1 MTHTDLLF
9 CIKSTCF
16 RKHHP
21 FVAIM
26 VVCCIFLLLMGCAKN
41 ENLSV
46 VEVTLSSNSL
56 TMKPGDTQTLSVN
69 FFPRNAA
76 NQSATWSATDTSI
89 VKVSS
94 SGVVTAI
101 RPGSSKVKVISQDT
115 NESDSCSITVDP
127 SNTVSVSGDISGT
140 WPAYSVIHV
149 DGQVNIPAGKTL
161 TIEKGVQVIINTA
174 GQDANNTKIE
184 LIVKGNLYC
193 YGTEA
198 DPVLFS
204 VASASRTTANTFGR
218 LWGGII
224 GATTCSEM
232 VLDHTI
238 VEYTGAITTTTSQS
252 AVLGLFKSAGGEGM
266 VAFNTNN
273 PSGKYVVTNSVFR
286 NTGEDA
292 IYVQGGSCIFT
303 YNKFYAVGSTG
314 GEAINVKAGCVV
326 DAAYNLMYSPN
337 TNAFKLSSSGQ
348 STSRPQAKINAYNNT
363 ILNAGWRRD
372 PTDPKGGSVW
382 AEKGALVNVVN
393 NLIVNCMFGIKAPS
407 FGVSATTGPA
417 LASVIDYN
425 YYASGTQSSTVPQH
439 IANGTATAYAG
450 FKAGVTNVVYGAHDK
465 AGAGVGLNDPT
476 FTNFPFFTN
485 PLLSYTFDSSW
496 DFHLKSG
503 SPAVTGGTTL
513 TPYFNGSGLV
523 INGITYKSPL
533 SSVCFGAFG
542 TN

>member
-1 MTHTDLLF
+1 MKTYLFSAIFALLCCSIILSGCKTD
-9 CIKSTCF
+9 SD
-16 RKHHP
+16 
-21 FVAIM
+21 
-26 VVCCIFLLLMGCAKN
+26 
-41 ENLSV
+41 LSV

-76 NQSATWSATDTSI
+76 NRNVTWSATDTSI

-101 RPGSSKVKVISQDT
+101 RPGSSKVKVTSSDT
-115 NESDSCSITVDP
+115 NESDSCSVTVDP
-127 SNTVSVSGDISGT
+127 SNTISISGDISGT
-140 WPAYSVIHV
+140 WTAYSVIHV
-149 DGQVNIPAGKTL
+149 DGQVNIPAGQSL

-204 VASASRTTANTFGR
+204 VAAGSRTADNTFGR
-218 LWGGII
+218 LWGGIV
-224 GATTCSEM
+224 GATTCAEM

-273 PSGKYVVTNSVFR
+273 PNGKYVVTNSVFR

-303 YNKFYAVGSTG
+303 YNQFYTVGKTG

-348 STSRPQAKINAYNNT
+348 SSSRPQAKINAYNNT
-363 ILNAGWRRD
+363 IINAGWRRD

-382 AEKGALVNVVN
+382 AEKGALVKVVN
-393 NLIVNCMFGIKAPS
+393 NLIVNCMFGIKAPG
-407 FGVSATTGPA
+407 FGISASTGPD
-417 LASVIDYN
+417 LSSVIDYN
-425 YYASGTQSSTVPQH
+425 YYASGTQQSSIAQH
-439 IANGTATAYAG
+439 IANGTATAYDG
-450 FKAGVTNVVYGAHDK
+450 FKAGVTNVVYGTHDK
-465 AGAGVGLNDPT
+465 AGTGVGLNDPT
-476 FTNFPFFTN
+476 FTNFPFAAN
-485 PLLSYTFDSSW
+485 PLLSYTFSPLW

-503 SPAVTGGTTL
+503 SPAASGGTVL
-513 TPYFNGSGLV
+513 TPYFNATGV
-523 INGITYKSPL
+523 TINGKTYIAPL
-533 SSVCFGAFG
+533 PSSYFGAFG
-542 TN
+542 IK